1 MTSIGKIGI
10 VVATLGLT
18 AALYFF
24 GDFKGKKDVAVG
36 EATENTPHSA
46 TNFDYQLYKQTQL
59 QQLEPVN
66 REAVERLEKQLADAA
81 NDEDRVATLNELIAL
96 SEQLKL
102 DMVATMYSKQI
113 AEIKQDSAVWNK
125 TGTYFMELYY
135 SKPEDSG
142 AQPFKLEQA
151 RECFKAAVDLDTA
164 NLEYQVRLAVTY
176 LEDQPQTMQGVTLLR
191 EVVAKD
197 STHISA
203 NLYLGRFGIVSG
215 QFDKAVGRLT
225 TVINH
230 DPKNVEAHILMA
242 DAQLG
247 LGNKNEAIKHLEQAK
262 MLVND
267 PEFAQNI
274 DDYIEK
280 IKNS

>member
-1 MTSIGKIGI
+1 MTSAGKIGI
-10 VVATLGLT
+10 VVATF
-18 AALYFF
+18 ALAIAVYFV
-24 GDFKGKKDVAVG
+24 GDFKGKKEKVESG
-36 EATENTPHSA
+36 ATESTPHNTAS
-46 TNFDYQLYKQTQL
+46 FDYQLYKQTQL
-59 QQLEPVN
+59 QSLEPVKKE
-66 REAVERLEKQLADAA
+66 EAEHLEKVLADAA
-81 NDEDRVATLNELIAL
+81 SNEERITALNQLIAF
-96 SEQLKL
+96 SESLKL
-102 DMVATMYSKQI
+102 ELVATMYSKQI
-113 AEIKQDSAVWNK
+113 AELKNDSAVWDK

-135 SKPEDSG
+135 STPEDPSM
-142 AQPFKLEQA
+142 QLFKLEQA
-151 RECFKAAVDLDTA
+151 RECFKAALDLDTA

-191 EVVAKD
+191 DVTSKD
-197 STHISA
+197 STHVSA

-225 TVINH
+225 TVINR

-247 LGNKNEAIKHLEQAK
+247 LGNKDEAIKYLETAK
-262 MLVND
+262 LLVND
-267 PEFAQNI
+267 PEFARNI